1 MSKSTFARILIAA
14 GALALLASLLTTRRL
29 PTASAE
35 EGDRWPDNV
44 VTYYIDEN
52 VNDDHKQ
59 GILAAIAVW
68 EERTALK
75 FQKITAVELD
85 DAQRHNLAR
94 PAYLHYIDRGS
105 KYHAYDYAAIKDDG
119 DLDAFPFLR
128 KGDWVIKFAVCDGCS
143 SDKEPWGENA
153 HIPIHETGHV
163 LGLPHEAKRS
173 DRKDEVRFFSCC
185 ADESEESF
193 AKEELHI
200 QALKP
205 YDLKSVMQYSSRT
218 HCKKPAGASVCTCL
232 PLLKKSQQ
240 DYVRDPTIASGD
252 QEVKD
257 GDACVTDS
265 TVKGRV
271 IEENP
276 SVSYEDV
283 NAIYQ
288 MYPPKLGNNESGD
301 EFGQAM
307 AAGDFDGDGYS
318 DLAVGA
324 PGEAPGDNPR
334 SGIVF
339 LFKGTF
345 TGLVSW
351 RTLTQTG
358 LGVNQSGD
366 AFGSTLATGD
376 FNDDGRDELIVGA
389 PGETISQAGGAS
401 GGAVFVFLGTD
412 HGPSTENGYLLHQ
425 DNIGFTGTSKDDDL
439 FGASLAVGNFNGD
452 SRLDLA
458 IGAPGKNPGGRVFV
472 LAWDKIRASGDK
484 FVKFDRV
491 GNQREAG
498 DLFGTALTSADVNSD
513 GFDDLVV
520 GAPGTTNGTGSIFV
534 FPGGNA
540 KFSDPAH
547 IRQPEGSARKSGDF
561 FGTALVTGHFSGGT
575 RPQIVVG
582 APGKLGTG
590 RIYVIRLA
598 YNGKDFD
605 KIDRW
610 NSYNQGSLAASE
622 PNDRFGEVLAV
633 ADFDRDGKHDLAVGI
648 PSKNVFVLG
657 FTLHDQGAVALFRG
671 NTNDEFLTHWTFYT
685 QPSLSYP
692 TNRAEDRF
700 GAALGAANFNRMPAI
715 SDLAIGV
722 PGKGNGNVEGAG
734 AMFVARGQ
742 ENAGDPPTLSQGVNP
757 TRAQLPPNTSFWTY
771 FDQEMAERR

>member
-1 MSKSTFARILIAA
+1 MKYRSKVMLMAVS
-14 GALALLASLLTTRRL
+14 ALALMASLLLTSRTPRVQ
-29 PTASAE
+29 AE
-35 EGDRWPDNV
+35 PDRWPENI
-44 VTYYIDEN
+44 VTYYIDES
-52 VNDDHKQ
+52 VNDDHEQ
-59 GILAAIAVW
+59 GIKAAIAVW

-75 FQKITAVELD
+75 FRKITAVELA
-85 DAQRHNLAR
+85 DADRHNLPR
-94 PAYLHYIDRGS
+94 PAYLHYIDRGN
-105 KYHAYDYAAIKDDG
+105 KYHSYDYAAIEEEG

-128 KGDWVIKFAVCDGCS
+128 EGDWVIKFAECPSLPCG
-143 SDKEPWGENA
+143 DKEPWGDNA

-173 DRKDEVRFFSCC
+173 DRTDEVRFFPCC

-205 YDLKSVMQYSSRT
+205 YDIKSVMQYSSTT
-218 HCKKPAGASVCTCL
+218 HCKKPEGASICTCL
-232 PLLKKSQQ
+232 PLLFKNGK
-240 DYVRDPTIASGD
+240 DYVRDPAIASSD

-265 TVKGRV
+265 SVNGRV

-324 PGEAPGDNPR
+324 PGESPVDDPK
-334 SGIVF
+334 SGAVF
-339 LFKGTF
+339 LFKGTY

-366 AFGSTLATGD
+366 RFGGTVAAGD

-389 PGETISQAGGAS
+389 PGEKISGAS

-425 DNIGFTGTSKDDDL
+425 DNMGFPVTSHDDDL

-458 IGAPGKNPGGRVFV
+458 IGAPGKNPGGRVFI
-472 LAWDKIRASGDK
+472 LTWDKSRASGDK
-484 FVKFDRV
+484 FVKFDHE

-498 DLFGTALTSADVNSD
+498 DLFGTALTSADVNGD

-520 GAPGTTNGTGSIFV
+520 GAPGITNGTGSIFV
-534 FPGGNA
+534 FPGGKS
-540 KFSDPAH
+540 KFSEPAQ
-547 IRQPEGSARKSGDF
+547 IKQPLGSAREAGDF
-561 FGTALVTGHFSGGT
+561 FGTALATGHFSNGT

-582 APGKLGTG
+582 APGKQGTG
-590 RIYVIRLA
+590 RIYVIRLL
-598 YNGKDFD
+598 YNGKHFD

-633 ADFDRDGKHDLAVGI
+633 ADFDGDKKDDLAVGI
-648 PSKNVFVLG
+648 PSKDVFVLG
-657 FTLHDQGAVALFRG
+657 FRLYDQGAVALFRG
-671 NTNDEFLTHWTFYT
+671 NTSDEFLTHWAFYA
-685 QPSLSYP
+685 QPLSYP
-692 TNRAEDRF
+692 TNRSEDRF
-700 GAALGAANFNRMPAI
+700 GAALGAANFNRITPGI
-715 SDLAIGV
+715 PDLAMGV
-722 PGKGNGNVEGAG
+722 PGKGNGNAEGAG
-734 AMFVARGQ
+734 AMFVARGRA
-742 ENAGDPPTLSQGVNP
+742 NAGEAPTLSQEANP

-771 FDQEMAERR
+771 FDQELAERR

>member
-1 MSKSTFARILIAA
+1 MKYSLKVMLVAVIGLVLMSTLV
-14 GALALLASLLTTRRL
+14 LTSRTSC
-29 PTASAE
+29 AQAE
-35 EGDRWPDNV
+35 EDRWPDNV
-44 VTYYIDEN
+44 VTYYIDDN
-52 VNDDHKQ
+52 VNDDHRQ
-59 GILAAIAVW
+59 GIEAAIDVW
-68 EERTALK
+68 EKRTALR
-75 FQKITAVELD
+75 FQRITERELASFEPD
-85 DAQRHNLAR
+85 EAR
-94 PAYLHYIDRGS
+94 PAYLHYIDRGG
-105 KYHAYDYAAIKDDG
+105 KYHAYEYADIRADR
-119 DLDAFPFLR
+119 DLDAFPHLR
-128 KGDWVIKFAVCDGCS
+128 DGDWVIKFAECPSLPCG
-143 SDKEPWGENA
+143 DKEPWGNNA

-173 DRKDEVRFFSCC
+173 DRADEVRFFSCC

-193 AKEELHI
+193 AKETLHI

-205 YDLKSVMQYSSRT
+205 YDIDSIMQYSSTT
-218 HCKKPAGASVCTCL
+218 HCKKAKGSSICTCL
-232 PLLKKSQQ
+232 PLLFKNGK
-240 DYVRDPTIASGD
+240 DYVRDPTVATGD

-257 GDACVTDS
+257 GDACVSDS
-265 TVKGRV
+265 NVNGRV

-288 MYPPKLGNNESGD
+288 MYPPKLGNNETGD

-307 AAGDFDGDGYS
+307 AAGDFDHDGYS

-334 SGIVF
+334 SGAVF

-366 AFGSTLATGD
+366 SFGATLAAGD
-376 FNDDGRDELIVGA
+376 FNGDGRDELIVGA
-389 PGETISQAGGAS
+389 PGEKISGAS
-401 GGAVFVFLGTD
+401 GGAVFVFMGTN

-425 DNIGFTGTSKDDDL
+425 DNIGFSGTSKDDDL

-472 LAWDKIRASGDK
+472 LAWDKSRASGDK

-491 GNQREAG
+491 GNQRDSG
-498 DLFGTALTSADVNSD
+498 DRFGTALATADVNSD

-520 GAPGTTNGTGSIFV
+520 GAPGMSNSTGSIFV
-534 FPGGNA
+534 FPGSTS
-540 KFSDPAH
+540 KFSDPAN
-547 IRQPEGSARKSGDF
+547 IRQPLGSAREFGDE
-561 FGTALVTGHFSGGT
+561 FGAALATGHFSGGT

-582 APGKLGTG
+582 APGKMGTG
-590 RIYVIRLA
+590 KIYVIRLS
-598 YNGKDFD
+598 YNGKNFD
-605 KIDRW
+605 KVDRW

-633 ADFDRDGKHDLAVGI
+633 ADFDLDGKDDLAVGI
-648 PSKNVFVLG
+648 PEKNVLLG
-657 FTLHDQGAVALFRG
+657 SLLLFDAGAVALFRG
-671 NTNDEFLTHWTFYT
+671 NTNDEFLTHWAFYT
-685 QPSLSYP
+685 QPTSYP
-692 TNRAEDRF
+692 TNRSQDHF
-700 GAALGAANFNRMPAI
+700 GAALGAANFNRKPAFL
-715 SDLAIGV
+715 DLAMGV
-722 PGKGNGNVEGAG
+722 PGKGNGNVERAG

-742 ENAGDPPTLSQGVNP
+742 NDGDPPTLSQGENP
-757 TRAQLPPNTSFWTY
+757 TKAELPPNTSFWTY
-771 FDQEMAERR
+771 FDQELAERR